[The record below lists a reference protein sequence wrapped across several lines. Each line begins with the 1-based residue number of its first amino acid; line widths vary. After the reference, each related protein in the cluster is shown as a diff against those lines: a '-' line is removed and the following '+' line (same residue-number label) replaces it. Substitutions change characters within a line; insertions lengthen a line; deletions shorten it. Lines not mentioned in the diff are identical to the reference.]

1 MTTAGTYRCHDGGMR
16 PVAQVLQ
23 ELVAATDTLLA
34 GIGGLTDADA
44 RAPSLLP
51 GWTRGHV
58 VTHLARNADGGTRLL
73 GLARTGIA
81 SSGYESVAARA
92 AAIEAGAGRRA
103 VLLLAD
109 VSAAAAGFAEAAAVM
124 PAEAWQHPVTWTTGQ
139 QTPAEDIVRSR
150 LAEVLIHHVDLDL
163 EFRPSDWPATFVEE
177 MLGTTVSALND
188 RGLAPLSAG
197 LHASDTGRSHRLGDD
212 SAEAVQIGGTEAG
225 LLAWVLGRSAGAHLS
240 RDKPGPLPS
249 VPSVFCAGPVTE
261 RPGPP
266 RR

>member
-1 MTTAGTYRCHDGGMR
+1 MTPAGMLRCHDGGMR

-23 ELVAATDTLLA
+23 ELAAATDTLLA

-58 VTHLARNADGGTRLL
+58 ATHLARNAEDGTRRL
-73 GLARTGIA
+73 GWARTGKA

-92 AAIEAGAGRRA
+92 EAIEAGAGRRA

-109 VSAAAAGFAEAAAVM
+109 VTAAAAGFAEAATVM
-124 PAEAWQHPVTWTTGQ
+124 PADAWRHPVTWTTGRQ
-139 QTPAEDIVRSR
+139 APAEDIVRSR

-163 EFRPSDWPATFVEE
+163 GYVPSDWPPAFVRE
-177 MLGTTVSALND
+177 MLGVAVRALNE

-197 LHASDTGRSHRLGDD
+197 LHASDTGRSYRLGDD
-212 SAEAVQIGGTEAG
+212 PAEAVQIGGTEAG
-225 LLAWVLGRSAGAHLS
+225 LLAWVLGRSAGVHLS

-249 VPSVFCAGPVTE
+249 VPSIFCV
-261 RPGPP
+261 
-266 RR
+266 

>member
-1 MTTAGTYRCHDGGMR
+1 MR

-23 ELVAATDTLLA
+23 ELAAATDTLLA

-58 VTHLARNADGGTRLL
+58 VTHLARNAEGGTRLL
-73 GLARTGIA
+73 GWARTGIA
-81 SSGYESVAARA
+81 SYGHESVAARA
-92 AAIEAGAGRRA
+92 AAIEAGAERRA

-124 PAEAWQHPVTWTTGQ
+124 PADAWRHPVTWTTGQ

-163 EFRPSDWPATFVEE
+163 EFRPSDWPATFV
-177 MLGTTVSALND
+177 
-188 RGLAPLSAG
+188 
-197 LHASDTGRSHRLGDD
+197 
-212 SAEAVQIGGTEAG
+212 AE
-225 LLAWVLGRSAGAHLS
+225 
-240 RDKPGPLPS
+240 
-249 VPSVFCAGPVTE
+249 
-261 RPGPP
+261 
-266 RR
+266 